1 MNTQIF
7 LVHASFSSI
16 IEPMDTTQLNEA
28 LARAIAKFPSLK
40 AFAGE
45 LGVPYQTVQQW
56 MKNGVPAEHCPRIEE
71 ISQGAVLCEDLNSR
85 VNWTYL
91 RGTPKPPVPAAKG
104 RRNRRPPTVPT

>member
-1 MNTQIF
+1 
-7 LVHASFSSI
+7 
-16 IEPMDTTQLNEA
+16 MDTTQPKAA
-28 LARAIAKFPSLK
+28 LARAISKVPSLK

-71 ISQGAVLCEDLNSR
+71 LSDGDARCEELNSR

-91 RGTPKPPVPAAKG
+91 RGTAKPSVQS
-104 RRNRRPPTVPT
+104 RRPRQASTIPP